1 MNCPEWSIR
10 STRLKR
16 STSSCAR
23 LDALCDRLHVD
34 AVAHL
39 DCRGDY
45 GALDDLGDGQAV
57 VIHAADA
64 ATQAHGEL
72 SPVAVPLHVEKTRE
86 AALLHELAPRQ
97 ESEPVGLE
105 TRRDD
110 RLHRAVLQGIEHD
123 GEGFVA
129 ALDAERVV
137 DCLEVEYVEHNH
149 GVGAAV
155 AFGEHPLDLSDEALT
170 RVAAGD
176 GVVVLLLEQLVQLV
190 VGARAKDVVGNRARR
205 TGLVETHKAPVAFL
219 ANLELGAQ
227 PRYRV
232 VEADDG
238 VVFVDD
244 VSARRSIAHEPCLRS
259 AAHCLS

>member
-45 GALDDLGDGQAV
+45 GA
-57 VIHAADA
+57 
-64 ATQAHGEL
+64 
-72 SPVAVPLHVEKTRE
+72 
-86 AALLHELAPRQ
+86 
-97 ESEPVGLE
+97 
-105 TRRDD
+105 
-110 RLHRAVLQGIEHD
+110 HRHLV
-123 GEGFVA
+123 
-129 ALDAERVV
+129 
-137 DCLEVEYVEHNH
+137 
-149 GVGAAV
+149 
-155 AFGEHPLDLSDEALT
+155 LDLVDEGLAGLHDVE
-170 RVAAGD
+170 RVAAD
-176 GVVVLLLEQLVQLV
+176 HAKRRVSAAKIVQQDLRARIADLLEQLVQFV

-205 TGLVETHKAPVAFL
+205 TGLVETHKAPVAFP
-219 ANLELGAQ
+219 ANLELGVQ
-227 PRYRV
+227 PLYRV

>member
-45 GALDDLGDGQAV
+45 GAHRRLVLDLVDEGLAGLHDVERA
-57 VIHAADA
+57 AADHAKRRVPA
-64 ATQAHGEL
+64 AKIVQQDL
-72 SPVAVPLHVEKTRE
+72 
-86 AALLHELAPRQ
+86 
-97 ESEPVGLE
+97 
-105 TRRDD
+105 
-110 RLHRAVLQGIEHD
+110 RARIAD
-123 GEGFVA
+123 
-129 ALDAERVV
+129 
-137 DCLEVEYVEHNH
+137 
-149 GVGAAV
+149 
-155 AFGEHPLDLSDEALT
+155 
-170 RVAAGD
+170 
-176 GVVVLLLEQLVQLV
+176 LLEQLVQLV
-190 VGARAKDVVGNRARR
+190 VGARAKDVVGNWARR
-205 TGLVETHKAPVAFL
+205 TGLAETHKAPVAFL

-227 PRYRV
+227 PLYRV

>member
-45 GALDDLGDGQAV
+45 GA
-57 VIHAADA
+57 H
-64 ATQAHGEL
+64 
-72 SPVAVPLHVEKTRE
+72 
-86 AALLHELAPRQ
+86 
-97 ESEPVGLE
+97 
-105 TRRDD
+105 RR
-110 RLHRAVLQGIEHD
+110 L
-123 GEGFVA
+123 
-129 ALDAERVV
+129 ALDLV
-137 DCLEVEYVEHNH
+137 DEGLAGLHDVE
-149 GVGAAV
+149 
-155 AFGEHPLDLSDEALT
+155 
-170 RVAAGD
+170 RVAAD
-176 GVVVLLLEQLVQLV
+176 HAKRRVSAAKIVQQDLRARIADLLEQLVQLV

-205 TGLVETHKAPVAFL
+205 TGLAETHKAPVAFL

>member
-45 GALDDLGDGQAV
+45 GA
-57 VIHAADA
+57 H
-64 ATQAHGEL
+64 
-72 SPVAVPLHVEKTRE
+72 
-86 AALLHELAPRQ
+86 
-97 ESEPVGLE
+97 
-105 TRRDD
+105 RR
-110 RLHRAVLQGIEHD
+110 LV
-123 GEGFVA
+123 
-129 ALDAERVV
+129 
-137 DCLEVEYVEHNH
+137 
-149 GVGAAV
+149 
-155 AFGEHPLDLSDEALT
+155 LDLVDEGLAGLHDVE
-170 RVAAGD
+170 RVAAD
-176 GVVVLLLEQLVQLV
+176 HAKRRVSAAKIVQQDLRARIADLLEQLVQLV